1 MIVPYAGSLARV
13 ADLVAAYRE
22 AWRAA
27 GHPPGAER
35 IQSSLHCYLAES
47 HRAAVDGYRGP
58 MLRYLEVF
66 AEAVSSWKDC
76 ESADYA
82 GYDKTVAGIVSTTPE
97 SLLDQQAA
105 LVGTPAEAV
114 EVIRY
119 HRTLFGEHEP
129 SLQINFGGVPE
140 AEARRS
146 LELLAAGVMPHC

>member
-1 MIVPYAGSLARV
+1 MSRSCGRAR
-13 ADLVAAYRE
+13 
-22 AWRAA
+22 A
-27 GHPPGAER
+27 GHAPGAER

-47 HRAAVDGYRGP
+47 HRAALDGYRRP

-114 EVIRY
+114 EVM
-119 HRTLFGEHEP
+119 
-129 SLQINFGGVPE
+129 PE
-140 AEARRS
+140 AEARRT
-146 LELLAAGVMPHC
+146 LELLASGVMERC